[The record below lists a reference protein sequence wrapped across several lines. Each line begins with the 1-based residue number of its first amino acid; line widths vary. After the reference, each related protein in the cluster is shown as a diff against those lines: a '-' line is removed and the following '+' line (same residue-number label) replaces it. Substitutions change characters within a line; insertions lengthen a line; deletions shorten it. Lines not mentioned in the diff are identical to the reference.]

1 MPIQTRWGTVWTSLD
16 PSDSLSNFES
26 TDKANQIKQGDLVLV
41 SFHLRGLGS
50 LDLRK
55 SSNVL
60 LTDHGKP
67 ELVVRIVF
75 CDNVVGDFMGDSKKP

>member
-1 MPIQTRWGTVWTSLD
+1 M
-16 PSDSLSNFES
+16 
-26 TDKANQIKQGDLVLV
+26 V